1 MEPFV
6 GRATELAEL
15 QSELDLVRRSGRARF
30 VWMRGRRRVGK
41 SEGSIGALAKIG
53 HRGEISELD
62 LASPAD
68 ANLEEALIERQDFVG
83 RLRLKADTG
92 RSRR

>member
-6 GRATELAEL
+6 GRAGELAEL

-41 SEGSIGALAKIG
+41 SRLA
-53 HRGEISELD
+53 
-62 LASPAD
+62 
-68 ANLEEALIERQDFVG
+68 Q
-83 RLRLKADTG
+83 
-92 RSRR
+92 